1 VFKIREVYKRVLAD
15 TPYEGK
21 QMHANF
27 RVVMWSKFKVDD
39 GIDKNK
45 MKDQIERRFGVLLPL
60 EKVDMIIFRL
70 SYNTIMMSRTGSNMD
85 AAQAGGLFRG
95 KTGMQGPPV
104 QGGQG
109 SYGSVLGNSGPTS
122 GPIRSTLGAELGSIQ
137 TQNMLGRSYEN

>member
-21 QMHANF
+21 MMHANF

-60 EKVDMIIFRL
+60 EKLDMIIFRL
-70 SYNTIMMSRTGSNMD
+70 SYNTVMMSRTSSNMD
-85 AAQAGGLFRG
+85 AKGAGGLFRG
-95 KTGMQGPPV
+95 KTGMQSPPD
-104 QGGQG
+104 
-109 SYGSVLGNSGPTS
+109 
-122 GPIRSTLGAELGSIQ
+122 
-137 TQNMLGRSYEN
+137 